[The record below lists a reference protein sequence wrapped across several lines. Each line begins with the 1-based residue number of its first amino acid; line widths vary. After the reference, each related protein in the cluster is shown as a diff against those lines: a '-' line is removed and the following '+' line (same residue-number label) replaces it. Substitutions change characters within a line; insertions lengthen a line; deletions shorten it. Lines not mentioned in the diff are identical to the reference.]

1 MIYYPLMKHQR
12 KREPKNIIVATS
24 IGGAAG
30 RDCLSGIFRFMR
42 ECANWRIQLFDSPQK
57 ITAYAVATAD
67 GVITEAPLPQPV
79 ADVLRQRPLP
89 VVLTHNTSDHPCDLP
104 VESLRLDDDAIGA
117 EAFRY
122 FSKLGNFASFAVIAD
137 LVDRR
142 WTKARERGFCRAAE
156 EKGRKVHSLTLTHDS
171 QGSRDEQEIA
181 NNLRQLPKPIAL
193 FSVWDR
199 LYLRILG
206 ICQSANLVIPDQ
218 VSVLGVDNDEILCFG
233 VTPTLSSV
241 KPNHE
246 AVGYTAAKELRRLL
260 NGGTARQM
268 TIRNS
273 VSEILGRDST
283 RILQPAEH
291 LVRNAKDFID
301 RHADE
306 DISPRDV
313 VRHLGVSRP
322 LADLRFRELN
332 GRSIRQEIAAARIRE
347 IKKQLMSSQNSLE
360 SIAIRCGFTSL
371 PALSRYF
378 KRETGQSPS
387 TWRRR

>member
-1 MIYYPLMKHQR
+1 MVYYPQMKQSR
-12 KREPKNIIVATS
+12 KREPKSIVVATT

-42 ECANWRIQLFDSPQK
+42 ECANWRMQLFDSPQK
-57 ITAYAVATAD
+57 VTADAVATAD

-79 ADVLRQRPLP
+79 ADVLRRRPMP

-104 VESLRLDDDAIGA
+104 VECLRLDDDAIGA
-117 EAFRY
+117 AAFQY
-122 FSKLGNFASFAVIAD
+122 FSRLGNFASFAVVAD
-137 LVDRR
+137 LIDRG
-142 WTKARERGFCRAAE
+142 WAKARERGFRRAAD
-156 EKGRKVHSLTLTHDS
+156 EKGKAVHTLIIPH
-171 QGSRDEQEIA
+171 GSKGARDELAVA
-181 NNLRQLPKPIAL
+181 NRLRRLPKPIAL

-199 LYLRILG
+199 LYLRVLG
-206 ICQSANLVIPDQ
+206 ICQSANLSIPDQ
-218 VSVLGVDNDEILCFG
+218 VAVLGVDNDEILCFG
-233 VTPTLSSV
+233 VSPTLSSI

-260 NGGTARQM
+260 NGGPARNV

-273 VSEILGRDST
+273 VREILGRDST
-283 RILQPAEH
+283 RILQPAEY

-306 DISPRDV
+306 NISPRDV

-332 GRSIRQEIAAARIRE
+332 GLTLRQEIAAARIRE
-347 IKKQLMSSQNSLE
+347 IKKRLMSSRNSLE
-360 SIAIRCGFTSL
+360 SIAITCGFTSL

-378 KRETGQSPS
+378 KRETGQTPS
-387 TWRRR
+387 GWRRR

>member
-1 MIYYPLMKHQR
+1 MIYYPPMKQSR
-12 KREPKNIIVATS
+12 KRQPRNIVVATT

-42 ECANWRIQLFDSPQK
+42 ECANWRMQLFDSPQK
-57 ITAYAVATAD
+57 ITADAVAAAD

-79 ADVLRQRPLP
+79 ADVLRCRPMP

-104 VESLRLDDDAIGA
+104 VECLRLDDDAIGA
-117 EAFRY
+117 AAFQY
-122 FSKLGNFASFAVIAD
+122 FSRLGNFASFAVIAD
-137 LVDRR
+137 LVDRG

-156 EKGRKVHSLTLTHDS
+156 EMGKNVHKLVIPHDTKGA
-171 QGSRDEQEIA
+171 RDELAVASRLQ
-181 NNLRQLPKPIAL
+181 RLPKPIAI

-206 ICQSANLVIPDQ
+206 ICQSAKLAIPDQ
-218 VSVLGVDNDEILCFG
+218 VSVLGVDNDEMLCFG
-233 VTPTLSSV
+233 VTPTLSSI

-246 AVGYTAAKELRRLL
+246 VVGYTAAKELRRLL
-260 NGGTARQM
+260 NGGAARQM

-273 VSEILGRDST
+273 VREILGRDST

-347 IKKQLMSSQNSLE
+347 IKKHLMSSRNSLE
-360 SIAIRCGFTSL
+360 SIATRCGFTSL

-387 TWRRR
+387 KWRLR